1 MLESLEKA
9 PIYKRGVI
17 IVFLICCSYWLYL
30 IFTSQMLIRY
40 DAIVYEELGRMIYSQ
55 GWIEYFK
62 TGPNREPLYP
72 LTIAVSMK
80 IADIFAISYQLIQKT
95 IQVMILFITQI
106 LLFKL
111 LSRLEIKNVIK
122 LAVVLYFGLSPA
134 IVNSAFSLF
143 SEIITYPFVLAII
156 LMSLLSWQAVHHSSF
171 RRIVAL
177 SLLTSLLFVL
187 SAFAKG
193 VFQYIFLFFLI
204 PYFFVFINSIRIKN
218 KGILLRSATY
228 ITLALLIFNS
238 LIIPFKLLNKKFN
251 DHFEFTNRYVAVLF
265 GNAAKRVDPALTPRL
280 VAAHLAS
287 IPGGGVCRLF
297 FSEDECIYCEFYL
310 ADDHQGLPSKKDI
323 SRDKRRAKILSLT
336 VRKISKKPLQYFL
349 FMGIEALRMP
359 FWESTQ
365 MGFVSYPPWLEK
377 LFHFGLFKNSL
388 RLVTSLFTFLGLFY
402 LIRVVFK
409 HIKKLFDLSG
419 DEDPRLIVCFFALLI
434 ILSYTGLYALFSIV
448 TRYSL
453 VIASLYLIG
462 IACFT
467 DRKRFGHG
475 S

>member
-1 MLESLEKA
+1 MC
-9 PIYKRGVI
+9 
-17 IVFLICCSYWLYL
+17 FSYWFYL

-40 DAIVYEELGRMIYSQ
+40 DASVYEELGRMIYSQ

-80 IADIFAISYQLIQKT
+80 IADIFATSYQLIQKT

-156 LMSLLSWQAVHHSSF
+156 LMSLLSWQAVHRSSF

-265 GNAAKRVDPALTPRL
+265 GNAAKRVNPALSPRL

-287 IPGGGVCRLF
+287 IPGGGVCRWF
-297 FSEDECIYCEFYL
+297 FSEDECRYCEFYL
-310 ADDHQGLPSKKDI
+310 ADDHPELPSKKDI
-323 SRDKRRAKILSLT
+323 SGDKRRAKILSLT
-336 VRKISKKPLQYFL
+336 IGKIGQKPMQYFL

-365 MGFVSYPPWLEK
+365 IGYVNYPSWLK
-377 LFHFGLFKNSL
+377 RLFELSLFKNGL
-388 RLVTSLFTFLGLFY
+388 RTLTSLFTFLGLFY
-402 LIRVVFK
+402 LIGLIFK
-409 HIKKLFDLSG
+409 HKKKLFDLSG
-419 DEDPRLIVCFFALLI
+419 DGNPRLIICFFTLLI
-434 ILSYTGLYALFSIV
+434 IFSYTGLYAFFSIV

-453 VIASLYLIG
+453 VIVSLYLTG
-462 IACFT
+462 IAYFINQKLL
-467 DRKRFGHG
+467 RSWKLI
-475 S
+475 